1 MKMKI
6 FFGTDG
12 WRALNGSQINEVSVA
27 VIAQA
32 FSDYLLGKN
41 RTPVVAV
48 GYDSRENSE
57 LFANIF
63 AQVLSGNMIKVY
75 LSDSIIPTPVLSYK
89 VLESGCDA
97 GVMITASH
105 NPKEYNGIKFKSEY
119 GGPFSTEETK
129 IVESYLYRSKIK
141 ESKKF
146 VTKCDFIYGYIRHT
160 ERIIN
165 FDKIKESGLCLL
177 IDSMGGSGQRLT
189 EQILKRHGIEAV
201 SIFADPVSDFY
212 GRSPEPIEKNLKP
225 LSESL
230 KKGNYSF
237 GVATDG
243 DADRIGVCLDSGDW
257 LSAQYTILLLVDY
270 LKNVKKVSGGIIKTS
285 SVSDKVR
292 ILFENETT
300 PIYEVQ
306 VGFKYICDVMIRHD
320 IAFGGEESGG
330 FGYGV
335 HIPERDGT
343 FSSLLLLEMLAT
355 SSCKTLSEY
364 FKRKLSTLGQ
374 IYYNRMDLVYRYENK
389 NDLLPQLFLNSPRM
403 INGFRVFGI
412 QSFCSSRNIVNGIK
426 FLLGPCRWLL
436 IRSSETEDIIRFYA
450 EGQSEKET
458 EMLLSCGREIL
469 GI

>member
-160 ERIIN
+160 
-165 FDKIKESGLCLL
+165 G
-177 IDSMGGSGQRLT
+177 
-189 EQILKRHGIEAV
+189 
-201 SIFADPVSDFY
+201 
-212 GRSPEPIEKNLKP
+212 KN
-225 LSESL
+225 
-230 KKGNYSF
+230 Y
-237 GVATDG
+237 
-243 DADRIGVCLDSGDW
+243 
-257 LSAQYTILLLVDY
+257 
-270 LKNVKKVSGGIIKTS
+270 
-285 SVSDKVR
+285 
-292 ILFENETT
+292 
-300 PIYEVQ
+300 
-306 VGFKYICDVMIRHD
+306 
-320 IAFGGEESGG
+320 
-330 FGYGV
+330 
-335 HIPERDGT
+335 
-343 FSSLLLLEMLAT
+343 
-355 SSCKTLSEY
+355 
-364 FKRKLSTLGQ
+364 
-374 IYYNRMDLVYRYENK
+374 
-389 NDLLPQLFLNSPRM
+389 
-403 INGFRVFGI
+403 
-412 QSFCSSRNIVNGIK
+412 
-426 FLLGPCRWLL
+426 
-436 IRSSETEDIIRFYA
+436 
-450 EGQSEKET
+450 
-458 EMLLSCGREIL
+458 
-469 GI
+469 